1 MFPGELQM
9 TENSMPADL
18 YRLIAEAKK
27 LKPVS
32 AEAAEAFSSIKQS
45 LVNEVTAAMSARE
58 DLTSLTGG
66 NPMEIMTTRHK
77 NFASFMATVLLLN
90 QFELLVKNISWDY
103 RIYRAHG
110 FSYGY
115 FPIEI
120 GAWIAAVERQLATE
134 HQPLILEVYRWILTA
149 HERLVLIAD
158 MSSDAPV
165 NEFTI
170 TDGQQSRFL
179 DALLGA
185 DHTEAL
191 AMARKVKNAEDFEF
205 FLLCVIQP
213 SMYEIGRLW
222 EKGKISVAQ
231 EHLASS
237 IVSRVMSQLYSA
249 IVAVKP
255 TKGRAVITAAPNELH
270 ELGAWMVSDLLE
282 LDGWQVRYLGANTP
296 MEDLMEL
303 LEDFRPQL
311 LAISVIMP
319 FNLDE
324 VKKLI
329 TAIRNKE
336 SLRGIKIMVGGRV
349 FMTVP
354 DIWSEIG
361 ADATAGNAREAVT
374 AAQRLCS

>member
-1 MFPGELQM
+1 M

-374 AAQRLCS
+374 VAQRICS